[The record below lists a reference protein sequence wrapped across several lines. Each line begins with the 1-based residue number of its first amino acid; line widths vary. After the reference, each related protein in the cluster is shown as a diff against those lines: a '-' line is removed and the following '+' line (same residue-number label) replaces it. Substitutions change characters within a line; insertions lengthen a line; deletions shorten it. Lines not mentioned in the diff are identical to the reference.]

1 MLVVQEQ
8 LGDAMYIWKLLYC
21 FGLIMWLLLNL
32 KSIWDRLKFNVQ
44 SMEQVSIDNRFNTLN
59 IKI

>member
-8 LGDAMYIWKLLYC
+8 SGDAMYIWQLLYC
-21 FGLIMWLLLNL
+21 FGLIMWLLNL